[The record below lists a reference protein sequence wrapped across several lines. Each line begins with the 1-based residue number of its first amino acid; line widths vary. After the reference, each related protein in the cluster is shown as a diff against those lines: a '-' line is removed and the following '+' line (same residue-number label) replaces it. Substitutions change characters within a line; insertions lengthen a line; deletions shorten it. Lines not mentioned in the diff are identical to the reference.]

1 MLRRE
6 VGESPCGR
14 TMAKVIQRL
23 RGVVGTLREQVCL
36 GIGQPSP
43 HSNWTSIEQNASQRD
58 DFARQIVR
66 TSLITPAL
74 RG

>member
-1 MLRRE
+1 
-6 VGESPCGR
+6 
-14 TMAKVIQRL
+14 MAKVIQRL